1 VHSTRALQSRRRG
14 WSLPARCRSVYT
26 LCEPTGGGCVADPSK
41 TPPRTWVVP
50 SRPPSRSHNQM
61 LMAIRIQNSLHLS
74 QTLQSF
80 DASAIMTVLRQVA
93 CGRTPPCVAPVGR
106 STRPTSAERA
116 VLVHCRVGPP
126 IQPAVACLS
135 ARTRGRKTRLTLKGL
150 RQECS
155 RWLSPSLLSTQT
167 SPASRHRLHWRPA
180 NSTSAHPEHVIFYF
194 ATCSSRHTCTQ

>member
-1 VHSTRALQSRRRG
+1 MCHKARKRVSSPARTLLVRHGSRQCCQKGTKTTPARHHGRLAVRRHSVHDRLLPVRVGGRCAQHTGSAESSEGLDRL
-14 WSLPARCRSVYT
+14 LPARCRSVYT

-80 DASAIMTVLRQVA
+80 DASAIMTVFRQVA

-116 VLVHCRVGPP
+116 VLV
-126 IQPAVACLS
+126 Q
-135 ARTRGRKTRLTLKGL
+135 
-150 RQECS
+150 
-155 RWLSPSLLSTQT
+155 
-167 SPASRHRLHWRPA
+167 
-180 NSTSAHPEHVIFYF
+180 
-194 ATCSSRHTCTQ
+194 